1 MGIRERRPPKA
12 SKRQRRSIKYDDGN
26 QDEDLSST
34 ADETDWSL
42 VHNSTS
48 SPVRRRPAYGLLSQT
63 IHEEE
68 DDSL

>member
-1 MGIRERRPPKA
+1 MGIRERRPPRAPK
-12 SKRQRRSIKYDDGN
+12 KRRRSLKYDDGN
-26 QDEDLSST
+26 QDEDDAST

-42 VHNSTS
+42 VHTSTS

>member
-1 MGIRERRPPKA
+1 MGIRERRPRKGPK
-12 SKRQRRSIKYDDGN
+12 KLRSSTKYDDGN
-26 QDEDLSST
+26 QDEDVSST
-34 ADETDWSL
+34 PDETDWSL
-42 VHNSTS
+42 VHTNTA